1 MNFGNI
7 NKYHISFFL
16 LFIIIGLI
24 TDYNVFKLRGDDNST
39 IIDPTIEEK
48 SLVIVEIHSKD
59 VKNKSLSPSSALLS
73 NINEYATA
81 MLVNLIEKRIE
92 DSKINNLYMADYMN
106 VYHSSKFGP
115 HFTLEIVEKYF
126 NKGIIVVEFRVFS
139 RLVNEQ
145 LTIQVEEFA
154 NLLIKSS
161 SKLIFGLLNQYVSE
175 QFYEIPGADSSKKNN
190 YNEIPGADSS
200 KKNNYNEILFANID
214 KIDVFTV
221 FNRKPGPIIKQA
233 ERYLFANFVPVFT
246 LLVVLSAFIFFIIIT
261 VTPKKNK

>member
-1 MNFGNI
+1 MNFGNL

-16 LFIIIGLI
+16 LFFIIGLI

-48 SLVIVEIHSKD
+48 SLIIVEIHSKEL
-59 VKNKSLSPSSALLS
+59 KNKSLSPNSTLLS
-73 NINEYATA
+73 NINEYARA

-139 RLVNEQ
+139 RLVNEE

-161 SKLIFGLLNQYVSE
+161 SKLIFGLLNQYVAE
-175 QFYEIPGADSSKKNN
+175 QFYEIS
-190 YNEIPGADSS
+190 EEDSS
-200 KKNNYNEILFANID
+200 KKNNYNEILFANFD
-214 KIDVFTV
+214 KIDFFTV
-221 FNRKPGPIIKQA
+221 FNRKPGPVIKQA
-233 ERYLFANFVPVFT
+233 ERYLFANFIPVFT
-246 LLVVLSAFIFFIIIT
+246 LLVVLCAFIFFIIIT

>member
-175 QFYEIPGADSSKKNN
+175 QFYEV
-190 YNEIPGADSS
+190 PGADSS